1 MFFKSTNA
9 YQESKRFAIESLSK
23 EDVVVKLFEEAAK
36 QLKMAV
42 ILTERQEF
50 VKVYNCIAKSQQ
62 VISSRLQNSLD
73 MRYPMLIELDEM
85 YSFIYTKLGEA
96 NVSRDIK
103 PSEIY
108 SYTFTELRDSFEEAS
123 RLSNSSQNRGL

>member
-1 MFFKSTNA
+1 MQSTNA

-50 VKVYNCIAKSQQ
+50 VKVYNCIAKSQK
-62 VISSRLQNSLD
+62 VISSLQNSLD
-73 MRYPMLIELDEM
+73 MRYPISIELDEM

-103 PSEIY
+103 LMEDIY
-108 SYTFTELRDSFEEAS
+108 TLITELRDSFKEAS
-123 RLSNSSQNRGL
+123 RLSNSSKNRGL